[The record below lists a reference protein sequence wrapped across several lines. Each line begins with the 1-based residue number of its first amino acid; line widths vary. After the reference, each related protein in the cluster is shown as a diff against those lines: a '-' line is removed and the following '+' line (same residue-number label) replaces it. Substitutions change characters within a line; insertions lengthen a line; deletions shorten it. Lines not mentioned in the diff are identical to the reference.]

1 MSLNS
6 RPQLLSRG
14 LDEDAY
20 LPSSVQDDTQNL
32 HCFVFVVMPLG
43 FVTHLVSHWPHH
55 FGHVT
60 FAETIT
66 EALRCVATGAPDAGD
81 ASEPAKRLKVAIC
94 SLPILSSS
102 HHEACPQLSHERG
115 AHGQTVLD

>member
-55 FGHVT
+55 FGHDT

-81 ASEPAKRLKVAIC
+81 ASEPAK
-94 SLPILSSS
+94 P
-102 HHEACPQLSHERG
+102 P
-115 AHGQTVLD
+115 